1 MNIKEA
7 LQYGVKELEN
17 VETPLLDSQLLLAK
31 ATGLTRIKVTVEFDR
46 EVQPEEEER
55 YISYISDRKKGR
67 PIAYILKVQEF
78 MGLDFHVEEGVLIPR
93 PDTEILVEE
102 CISYLKKI
110 GKSKFIDIGTGS
122 GAITVSLA
130 KLVDDTEGTSL
141 DISETALEV
150 GKKNA
155 KLQEVDQKILFLKSD
170 VFSAIEKDESY
181 MESIDLVVSNPPYIP
196 KEVIEGLQVEVRDFE
211 PRLALDGGIDGL
223 DFYRKIVIE
232 GVKFLKKGGL
242 MAFEVGH
249 DQAEEVKNL
258 MERSS
263 VFTDIK
269 IIKDLSGIS
278 RVVTGIKI

>member
-7 LQYGVKELEN
+7 LQYGVKELEK

-46 EVQPEEEER
+46 EVQPEEEEK

-78 MGLDFHVEEGVLIPR
+78 MGLDFYVEEGVLIPR

-130 KLVDDTEGTSL
+130 KLLDDTEGTSL
-141 DISETALEV
+141 DISEKALEI

-181 MESIDLVVSNPPYIP
+181 VESIDLVVSNPPYIP

-223 DFYRKIVIE
+223 DFYRKIVRE
-232 GVKFLKKGGL
+232 GIKFLKKGGL

-258 MERSS
+258 MEVSS
-263 VFTDIK
+263 VFSDIK

>member
-7 LQYGVKELEN
+7 LQYGVKELEK

-46 EVQPEEEER
+46 EVQPEEEEK

-78 MGLDFHVEEGVLIPR
+78 MGLDFYVEEGVLIPR

-130 KLVDDTEGTSL
+130 KLLDDTEGTSL
-141 DISETALEV
+141 DISEKALEI

-181 MESIDLVVSNPPYIP
+181 VELIDLVVSNPPYIP

-223 DFYRKIVIE
+223 DFYRKIVRE
-232 GVKFLKKGGL
+232 GIKFLKKGGL

-258 MERSS
+258 MEVSS
-263 VFTDIK
+263 VFSDIK

>member
-7 LQYGVKELEN
+7 LQYGVKELEK

-46 EVQPEEEER
+46 EVQTEEEEK

-78 MGLDFHVEEGVLIPR
+78 MGLDFYVEEGVLIPR

-130 KLVDDTEGTSL
+130 KLLDDTEGTSL
-141 DISETALEV
+141 DISEKALEI

-181 MESIDLVVSNPPYIP
+181 VELIDLVVSNPPYIP

-223 DFYRKIVIE
+223 DFYRKIVRE
-232 GVKFLKKGGL
+232 GIKFLKKGGL

-258 MERSS
+258 MEVSS
-263 VFTDIK
+263 VFSDIK